1 MKVGINY
8 SINHISQQRH
18 LINSLMV
25 FQSFWPNR
33 DLIWQMTKRDVIGR
47 YRGSTLGLLWSF
59 FNPILMLAI
68 YTFIFSVVFQ
78 IRWGQ
83 MTGSKTEFAIF
94 LFAGLIVYNLFSEC
108 IDRAPGLILENVNYV
123 KKVLFP
129 LEILPWVTI
138 CSALFHTAINILV
151 LLVFYL
157 IINASLN
164 WTLIFLPLI
173 LLPLV
178 FVSVGLVWFLSSLS
192 VYIRDFKEV
201 IKIVTRILLFMSP
214 IFYPL
219 SAVPE
224 SFRSFL
230 YLNYEKQI

>member
-83 MTGSKTEFAIF
+83 MTGSKAEFAIF

-157 IINASLN
+157 I
-164 WTLIFLPLI
+164 
-173 LLPLV
+173 
-178 FVSVGLVWFLSSLS
+178 
-192 VYIRDFKEV
+192 
-201 IKIVTRILLFMSP
+201 
-214 IFYPL
+214 
-219 SAVPE
+219 
-224 SFRSFL
+224 
-230 YLNYEKQI
+230 